1 MTTSATSGAAA
12 ASGTRGTSLASRPDA
27 PELSGLGW
35 ILDEHLLR
43 LPHTLHALLLSSDGM
58 VAAASRDVPREIAE
72 RMAATAS
79 GLQSLSRQGAEFAA
93 CENSP
98 WELTMIKFADGYL
111 YLMAA
116 GTGTYLVVSTSDKAD
131 VEAVSFA
138 MEKTV
143 DRLGQEMAITSRN
156 TSDNG
161 S

>member
-1 MTTSATSGAAA
+1 MTTSATSGAAPGNSSPA
-12 ASGTRGTSLASRPDA
+12 ARPDA
-27 PELSGLGW
+27 HELSGLGW

-43 LPHTLHALLLSSDGM
+43 LPHTLHALLLSADGM
-58 VAAASRDVPREIAE
+58 VAATSQDVPRDMAE

-93 CENSP
+93 CEDSP
-98 WELTMIKFADGYL
+98 WELTMIKFSDGYL

-116 GTGTYLVVSTSDKAD
+116 GTGTFLVVSTSDKAD

-156 TSDNG
+156 SPEA
-161 S
+161 SS